1 MRPDLLQQLRDIHP
15 PPVPDWWPP
24 APGWW
29 LLAALAAAAV
39 ALLIRYAWAAWR
51 RRQPIRRARALHAEL
66 VRRHGAGALD
76 DRAYVDACNELLKRL
91 FVHGLQIDAAR
102 PVADERW
109 LAMLDAALGEPAFSQ
124 GPGRS
129 LGEARFAP
137 AANPDVAALA
147 ALVTRL
153 LARIGPRVR
162 EHLP

>member
-15 PPVPDWWPP
+15 PAAPDWWPP

-29 LLAALAAAAV
+29 LVAALAAAALG
-39 ALLIRYAWAAWR
+39 LLIRYARGAWR
-51 RRQPIRRARALHAEL
+51 RRQPIRRARVLHAEL
-66 VRRHGAGALD
+66 VRRHQAGELD

-109 LAMLDAALGEPAFSQ
+109 LALLDAALGEPAFTQ

-137 AANPDVAALA
+137 AADPDVSALA

-153 LARIGPRVR
+153 LARMGPRARVR
-162 EHLP
+162 LP